1 MFLQARL
8 LLVGWISTKAKVM
21 GSFTRHYQEKVDC
34 IVTECYVYAPT
45 DLAGGEQVKR
55 VKILRSLW
63 DTGASVSLISARVA
77 KVLGLESVG
86 KSGVSG
92 YNEGIDVKD
101 TYLVHLGLPTR
112 DIVTDIM
119 AMEFDSD
126 EYDVVIGM
134 DVICNGDFAITNKDK
149 KTTFSF
155 RIPSESEI
163 EFSK

>member
-1 MFLQARL
+1 
-8 LLVGWISTKAKVM
+8 M
-21 GSFTRHYQEKVDC
+21 GALTLKFQKKEDC
-34 IVTECYVYAPT
+34 IVTESYIYAPT
-45 DLAGGEQVKR
+45 DLSNGGQVRR
-55 VKILRSLW
+55 VRIQRSLW
-63 DTGASVSLISARVA
+63 DTGASVSLISSRVA
-77 KVLGLESVG
+77 KVLGLESIG

-101 TYLVHLGLPTR
+101 TYLIHIGLPTR

-134 DVICNGDFAITNKDK
+134 DVICHGDLAITNQND

-155 RIPSESEI
+155 RIPSETEI
-163 EFSK
+163 DFSM

>member
-1 MFLQARL
+1 
-8 LLVGWISTKAKVM
+8 M
-21 GSFTRHYQEKVDC
+21 GSFTRHFQEKVDS
-34 IVTECYVYAPT
+34 IVTESYVYAPT
-45 DLAGGEQVKR
+45 DLSNGGQVKR
-55 VKILRSLW
+55 VKIQRSLW

-77 KVLGLESVG
+77 KVLGLESIG

-101 TYLVHLGLPTR
+101 TYLIHIGLPTR

-134 DVICNGDFAITNKDK
+134 DVICNGDLAITNQDD

-155 RIPSESEI
+155 RIPSEAEI
-163 EFSK
+163 VFSK

>member
-1 MFLQARL
+1 
-8 LLVGWISTKAKVM
+8 M
-21 GSFTRHYQEKVDC
+21 GAFTLKFQKKEDC
-34 IVTECYVYAPT
+34 IVTESYIYAPI
-45 DLAGGEQVKR
+45 DLSNGGQVRR
-55 VKILRSLW
+55 VRIQRSLW
-63 DTGASVSLISARVA
+63 DTGASVSLISSRVA
-77 KVLGLESVG
+77 KVLGLESIG

-101 TYLVHLGLPTR
+101 TYLIHIGLPTR

-134 DVICNGDFAITNKDK
+134 DVICHGDLAITNQND

-155 RIPSESEI
+155 RIPSETEI
-163 EFSK
+163 DFSM